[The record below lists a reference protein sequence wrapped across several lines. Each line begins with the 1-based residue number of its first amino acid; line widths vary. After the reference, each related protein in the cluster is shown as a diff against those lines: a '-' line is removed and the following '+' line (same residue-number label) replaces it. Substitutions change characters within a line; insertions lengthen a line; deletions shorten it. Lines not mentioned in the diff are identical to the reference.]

1 MLATWTTL
9 TPDTDKK
16 VIAAIS
22 RFPES
27 HRMGFLA
34 LGSYGRSEMVTYSD
48 VDILILRSDGF
59 VVPDEVVRSV
69 VQLLQDS
76 IPRMSV
82 VARSPS
88 DCLMML
94 DKDIRSWL
102 TLLEA
107 RFLGGDKRVFVE
119 LKEGLFCQVRSLGV
133 DKILRS
139 AGNYFSGRREIHGDS
154 SKLLEPNVKNS
165 AGSLRDI
172 HALYYAAILRG
183 WQKEGYPA
191 ELRPNFP
198 ESVFN
203 LPLTEEQREAVIQ
216 AWMFFQNT
224 RDAMHVAV
232 GHLHDTLEYDLQRH
246 VAEKLGYGSKTEK
259 VSVERYMTEY
269 YRQSKAVI
277 GIYDRV
283 YSSYSDDIPSEK
295 VSEKLLRKN
304 VMEFFLECA
313 TNNRLPSIKERDIL
327 TAEASA
333 SGLFFNSEDDQAF
346 DTLLRQKSTVGKM
359 LRIMNDYG
367 ILGSYIPEFGLL
379 AQFFQHNIYH
389 FYTAD
394 EHTLIALEKCERLVD
409 RPGFLGS
416 LFRSF
421 PDPSVLYYSI
431 LFHDIA
437 KPVDLATHE
446 ITGAETARKV
456 LQKIGRDDIAEDVAF
471 AVRYHLLMEQ
481 TAFRRNYH
489 DKATLLPFARTVGS
503 IRRLNILYL
512 LTYADLSALNPNV
525 WTDWKNEVLQE
536 LYSKTEECILLGLDE
551 SERLLQEKIDSRVGS
566 ALSSG
571 SVFGEEWT
579 YDIDGSREN
588 QPDVQAAIDQVY
600 HGSAGVVVFR
610 EQSSYSE
617 AVFVCQDAPYLLSRI
632 AAVLLA
638 ADASVID
645 ARIRTR
651 PDGTVVDVFKVVD
664 LIHHGPLRSEQ
675 RAVIEEQTARVLTLR
690 ANTEELFRQHRSKW
704 KRILRKSTITTAHTA
719 VTYHQHVT
727 DTGTAQTIVDVFAPD
742 TLGLLY
748 RLTQTISSFR
758 LNIHHAKIAT
768 RVDGVVDSFYVADV
782 DGMPIDDA
790 PRQQELR
797 AALLEQIRLLTMPE
811 SGPVTRV

>member
-1 MLATWTTL
+1 MLTTWTTQ
-9 TPDTDKK
+9 TTNTDKK

-22 RFPES
+22 RIPES
-27 HRMGFLA
+27 YKMGFLA
-34 LGSYGRSEMVTYSD
+34 VGSYGRSEMVTYSD
-48 VDILILRSDGF
+48 VDVLLLRSDVE
-59 VVPDEVVRSV
+59 VVSDEVLRTA

-82 VARSPS
+82 ASRSPS
-88 DCLMML
+88 ECILML

-102 TLLEA
+102 TLLES
-107 RFLGGDKRVFVE
+107 RFLGGNRCAFME
-119 LKEGLFCQVRSLGV
+119 LKDGLFRQVRSCGV
-133 DKILRS
+133 DKIISS
-139 AGNYFSGRREIHGDS
+139 AGKYFAGRREIHGDS

-183 WQKEGYPA
+183 WLEKDFPE
-191 ELRPNFP
+191 EVRPDFP
-198 ESVFN
+198 ESVVH
-203 LPLTEEQREAVIQ
+203 LPLTEEQREGIIQ
-216 AWMFFQNT
+216 AWVFFQKT
-224 RDAMHVAV
+224 RDAMHSAV
-232 GHLHDTLEYDLQRH
+232 GHLHDTLEYDLQRY
-246 VAEKLGYGSKTEK
+246 VAEMLGYGSRSEK
-259 VSVERYMTEY
+259 ASVERFMTEY
-269 YRQSKAVI
+269 YRHSKTVL

-283 YSSYSDDIPSEK
+283 YSTASEK
-295 VSEKLLRKN
+295 SITEKASGTLHRNSILR
-304 VMEFFLECA
+304 FFLECA
-313 TNNRLPSIKERDIL
+313 SNNRLPSIEERDII
-327 TAEASA
+327 TAEVSA
-333 SGLFFNSEDDQAF
+333 AGVSFSSEDNLAF
-346 DTLLRQKSTVGKM
+346 DTLLRQKFSVGKM
-359 LRIMNDYG
+359 LRVMNDYG
-367 ILGSYIPEFGLL
+367 ILGSFIPEFGLL

-389 FYTAD
+389 YYTAD
-394 EHTLIALEKCERLVD
+394 EHTLIALENCEKLSEK
-409 RPGFLGS
+409 PGLLGE
-416 LFRSF
+416 LYRSF
-421 PDPSVLYYSI
+421 SDPSVLYYSI

-446 ITGAETARKV
+446 ITGAETATTV
-456 LQKIGRDDIAEDVAF
+456 LHRLGREDIAEDVAF

-489 DKATLLPFARTVGS
+489 DKATLLPFARTAGS

-512 LTYADLSALNPNV
+512 LTYADLSALNPNI
-525 WTDWKNEVLQE
+525 WTEWKNEVLRE

-551 SERLLQEKIDSRVGS
+551 AERLLQEKIDSRADS

-571 SVFGEEWT
+571 SVFAEEWT
-579 YDIDGSREN
+579 DDVDGSHEN
-588 QPDVQAAIDQVY
+588 QPDVIAAIDQVY
-600 HGSAGVVVFR
+600 HGSLGVVVFR
-610 EQSSYSE
+610 EQDSYSE
-617 AVFVCQDAPYLLSRI
+617 AVFICKDAPYLLSRI

-675 RAVIEEQTARVLTLR
+675 RAVIEEQTARVLTMR
-690 ANTEELFRQHRSKW
+690 ANTEELFRQHRRKW

-727 DTGTAQTIVDVFAPD
+727 DAGTAQTIVDVFAPD

-768 RVDGVVDSFYVADV
+768 RVDGVVDSFYVAGV
-782 DGMPIDDA
+782 DGMPVDDV

-797 AALLEQIRLLTMPE
+797 AALLEQIRLLTTPE
-811 SGPVTRV
+811 SDPATRV